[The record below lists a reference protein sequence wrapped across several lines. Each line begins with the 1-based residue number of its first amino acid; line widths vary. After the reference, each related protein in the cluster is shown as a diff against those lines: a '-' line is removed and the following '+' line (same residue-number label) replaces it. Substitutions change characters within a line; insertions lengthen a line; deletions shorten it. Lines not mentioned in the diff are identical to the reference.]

1 VRTRHF
7 VIGLALA
14 AVALIATTMIFSPS
28 MTLVGSQAPT
38 TQLPTTQLPTTQLPA
53 TQLPATQLATTG
65 TTSGARPSAPGS
77 GHQKAKSGPRQPVGP
92 SAPTRTTPASKP
104 SVKPPTKP
112 STTSSRTPASSGTPS
127 SAVPKGSASAKPA
140 APVTPKAVRPVKPL
154 KPGSKGVVYLT
165 FDDGP
170 GPYTPAVL
178 RILQQSHSTATF
190 FQMGNHR
197 QEWPAL
203 AQRVRAQGNA
213 IGNHTYDHADLTK
226 LSAAKRTWELDN
238 GPAARC
244 VRPPYGATNAK
255 VRAAI
260 RARGARE
267 VLWTVDT
274 LDWTRPGAPKIFTRA
289 SGPAVHNGSIV
300 LMHDDGGDRT
310 ETVAALPA
318 IIQALHYRGYV
329 VRKLPGC

>member
-1 VRTRHF
+1 MLTRHF
-7 VIGLALA
+7 VIGLALT
-14 AVALIATTMIFSPS
+14 AVALIATTLILSPS
-28 MTLVGSQAPT
+28 MVLVGSQLPMT
-38 TQLPTTQLPTTQLPA
+38 GLPMTGLPTTGLPTTGPPTGDA
-53 TQLPATQLATTG
+53 TSSTPGKHQR
-65 TTSGARPSAPGS
+65 ARSV
-77 GHQKAKSGPRQPVGP
+77 PRQLVGP
-92 SAPTRTTPASKP
+92 SAPTRTTPSAKP
-104 SVKPPTKP
+104 SAAPSATPTTSRRRPATGSATESPSATPRSAGSVKPTRPLTPKVA
-112 STTSSRTPASSGTPS
+112 TPA
-127 SAVPKGSASAKPA
+127 K
-140 APVTPKAVRPVKPL
+140 RL

-178 RILQQSHSTATF
+178 RILRQTGSTATF

-197 QEWPAL
+197 QEWPTLAL
-203 AQRVRAQGNA
+203 RVRAEGNA

-226 LSAAKRTWELDN
+226 LSAAKRTWELAN
-238 GPAARC
+238 GVAARC
-244 VRPPYGATNAK
+244 VRPPYGATDAK

-274 LDWTRPGAPKIFTRA
+274 WDWTLPGAAKIFARA

-300 LMHDDGGDRT
+300 LMHDGGGDRA

-318 IIQALHYRGYV
+318 IIQALHHRGYV
-329 VRKLPGC
+329 VRRLPGC